1 MPNIH
6 LSAFGYEAEICPE
19 RGANLVSL
27 TKPELKMRSLA
38 NTQILWM
45 TLPISIPISGASP
58 CCCPRIAFPA
68 QNFNLRAG
76 SMSFR

>member
-27 TKPELKMRSLA
+27 TKPELKMRSLRTPDSLDDFT
-38 NTQILWM
+38 NFNPYLWGVPVL
-45 TLPISIPISGASP
+45 LPP
-58 CCCPRIAFPA
+58 IAFPA
-68 QNFNLRAG
+68 QNLNLRAG

>member
-27 TKPELKMRSLA
+27 TKPGTENA
-38 NTQILWM
+38 FPAQPQILWM
-45 TLPISIPISGASP
+45 TLPISIPISGACP
-58 CCCPRIAFPA
+58 CCCPPTAFPA
-68 QNFNLRAG
+68 QNLNLRAG